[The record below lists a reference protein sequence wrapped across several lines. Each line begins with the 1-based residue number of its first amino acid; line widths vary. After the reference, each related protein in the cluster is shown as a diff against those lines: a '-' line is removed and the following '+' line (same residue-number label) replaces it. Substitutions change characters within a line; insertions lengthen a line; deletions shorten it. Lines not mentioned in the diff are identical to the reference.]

1 MIAQKVNNKFVIL
14 DDNFSH
20 KSMRKPYYRLA
31 RETGSSYIEIK
42 LSIDVEEAILR
53 NSKRIKPVP
62 EDVIRNMK
70 IEDSAYPEHTLTLID
85 GSD

>member
-1 MIAQKVNNKFVIL
+1 
-14 DDNFSH
+14 
-20 KSMRKPYYRLA
+20 MRKPYYRLA
-31 RETGSSYIEIK
+31 RETGSSYTEIR
-42 LSIDVEEAILR
+42 LSIDVEEAIFR

-70 IEDSAYPEHTLTLID
+70 IQDSTYPEHSLSIID